1 MSSPPTWPQRLVDR
15 SPVVSSQHLLAA
27 LVPPPQFAGV
37 DFDSYIPNPEFPSQ
51 AAAVEAMRVFAT
63 RVGTAEP
70 VRRSW
75 FRRAPTPPE
84 MRSGIYL
91 DGGFGVGKTHLLAA
105 LWHGVPEPKVFCT
118 FVELTYF
125 VGALGFA
132 TAVDRL
138 GDTRLLCID
147 EFELDD
153 PGDTVLMSS
162 LLTQL
167 VERGVNLAA
176 TSNTLPGKLG
186 EGRFAADDFL
196 REIQQLSAQFD
207 VIRVDGADYRH
218 RELATPPEP
227 LSAADLEAVMSAAGE
242 GAVLDDFGALLAH
255 LANVHPSQYGALLEG
270 VSAVGWRGVRTIDD
284 QAIGLRMVVL
294 IDRLY
299 DRGLSVHTSGV
310 RLDQLFSAEL
320 VNSGFRK
327 KYLRALSRIGA
338 LTDAG

>member
-1 MSSPPTWPQRLVDR
+1 MPSPPTLPHRLVDR
-15 SPVVSSQHLLAA
+15 SPVVSSQHLVAA
-27 LVPPPQFAGV
+27 LVPPPQFARV
-37 DFDSYIPNPEFPSQ
+37 DFDSYLPNPKFPSQ
-51 AAAVEAMRVFAT
+51 AAAVEALRVFAI
-63 RVGTAEP
+63 RIGSAKP
-70 VRRSW
+70 LRRPW

-105 LWHGVPEPKVFCT
+105 LWHAVPEPKVFCT
-118 FVELTYF
+118 FVELTYL

-132 TAVDRL
+132 KAVDRL

-176 TSNTLPGKLG
+176 TSNTLPGNLG

-196 REIQQLSAQFD
+196 REIQQLSAHFD
-207 VIRVDGADYRH
+207 VMRVDGEDYRH
-218 RELATPPEP
+218 RELANAPQP
-227 LSAADLEAVMSAAGE
+227 LSAVDLETAMAAAGD

-255 LANVHPSQYGALLEG
+255 LANVHPSQYGALLAG
-270 VSAVGWRGVRTIDD
+270 VTTVGWRGVRTIDD
-284 QAIGLRMVVL
+284 HTIALRLVVL
-294 IDRLY
+294 IDRVY
-299 DRGLSVHTSGV
+299 DHGLAVYASGIA
-310 RLDQLFSAEL
+310 LDQLFSVEL
-320 VNSGFRK
+320 LSSGYRK
-327 KYLRALSRIGA
+327 KYLRARSRILA
-338 LTDAG
+338 VLTSS